1 MPMDDQEFAFHLA
14 DAEHPISGR
23 RDVPHVLISGGG
35 LGGLILALLLE
46 KAGISYLILE
56 RAKEVKPLGSV
67 MSLSAGVL
75 GIFEQ
80 LHLLE
85 GLMGVSKPIN
95 DFKFFSDDL
104 KSIGH
109 LKNREEKD
117 QTGYERLV
125 FSRPELYDLL
135 LAKIPAEKIH
145 LSKKVV
151 AMIQDED
158 AVAVRCQDK
167 SVYVADIL
175 VGADGAYSGVRQ
187 SLYSRL
193 DKEKLLP
200 EGDKR
205 SLNKGYFCLVGT
217 TDRLDP
223 VKFPQLREV
232 YSDSSCIISDTS
244 PHSWCTFSVPN
255 DRVCWSLVIQLTAK
269 ESEEEQFRNSEWGPE
284 ANEPMIKSVAHF
296 KTPYGTLGEL
306 INATPKDIVSR
317 VFLEDMLYQTWH
329 HDRTVLI
336 GDACHKLLPSTG
348 QGCVNA
354 IQDATILAN
363 CLYDMKTTSIEDVKA
378 AFEDYQE
385 QRFDHV
391 KTQYEASQWNAKVI
405 YGHSF
410 LERML
415 RQGTLNLLPKS
426 VYRSLSVKDA
436 KYRPQVT
443 FLPRVPD
450 RGTLP
455 AFPQKPSSKYTEEQQ
470 AVPV

>member
-1 MPMDDQEFAFHLA
+1 MPMDDHEFAFHLA
-14 DAEHPISGR
+14 EAEHPISGR
-23 RDVPHVLISGGG
+23 RNVPHVLISGGG
-35 LGGLILALLLE
+35 LGGLMLALLLE

-56 RAKEVKPLGSV
+56 RAKEVKPLGAV
-67 MSLSAGVL
+67 MALSSGVL

-80 LHLLE
+80 LHLFE

-95 DFKFFSDDL
+95 DFKFFSNDL

-109 LKNREEKD
+109 LKGKEEKD

-125 FSRPELYDLL
+125 FPRPELYDLL

-193 DKEKLLP
+193 EKEKLLP
-200 EGDKR
+200 ECDKR

-223 VKFPQLREV
+223 VRFPQLREV
-232 YSDSSCIISDTS
+232 YSDASCMISDNS
-244 PHSWCTFSVPN
+244 PHSWSTFSVPG
-255 DRVCWSLVIQLTAK
+255 DRVCWNLVIQLTAK

-284 ANEPMIKSVAHF
+284 ANESMIKSVAHF

-306 INATPKDIVSR
+306 INATPK
-317 VFLEDMLYQTWH
+317 ET
-329 HDRTVLI
+329 
-336 GDACHKLLPSTG
+336 
-348 QGCVNA
+348 
-354 IQDATILAN
+354 
-363 CLYDMKTTSIEDVKA
+363 TTSIEDVKA
-378 AFEDYQE
+378 ALEDYQE
-385 QRFDHV
+385 QRFEHV

-426 VYRSLSVKDA
+426 VHRNLSIKDA
-436 KYRPQVT
+436 KYRPQVA
-443 FLPRVPD
+443 FLPLVPD
-450 RGTLP
+450 RGSLP
-455 AFPQKPSSKYTEEQQ
+455 AFPQKPSRRYTEEQQ
-470 AVPV
+470 AVPI